1 MPRSGTPN
9 TFGPARS
16 GRPPKLPPIGR
27 RTTPAEWI
35 ERKLTLPR
43 FFLAA
48 AGFVVLVIGGRL
60 AAGGELDEVV
70 PGLAPRRPG
79 PTLPRF

>member
-1 MPRSGTPN
+1 MPRPAMTN

-16 GRPPKLPPIGR
+16 SRPKLPPVDR

-79 PTLPRF
+79 PSLPPF